1 MSASPRIERRRA
13 SRSDRI
19 LQVASRNFAERG
31 LDARLDDIA
40 DEADVARATLYAH
53 FPTKEAL
60 IAAVVQSA
68 VDAAARRA
76 SAIREVDPRQAVRAL
91 LRLQLDLWNEYPNA
105 MRVGHQLR
113 MKPAGEAAHTH
124 DATLRT
130 ILGIFERAQNVGIL
144 RCGDAAIAARLHT
157 RIAIPLLE
165 ALAGHPDRDCIFL
178 SSLEGML
185 LRRASPPHG

>member
-13 SRSDRI
+13 ARSDRI
-19 LQVASRNFAERG
+19 LRVAARSFAECG

-68 VDAAARRA
+68 VDAAARGV
-76 SAIREVDPRQAVRAL
+76 SAIHEADPRQAVRAL
-91 LRLQLDLWNEYPNA
+91 LRLQLDLWNGYPDA

-113 MKPAGEAAHTH
+113 TKPVDGAAHTH
-124 DATLRT
+124 DATLRA
-130 ILGIFERAQNVGIL
+130 ILGIFERAQNAGIL

-165 ALAGHPDRDCIFL
+165 VLAGHPDRDRIFL
-178 SSLEGML
+178 GSLEGML
-185 LRRASPPHG
+185 LRRASPPQG

>member
-1 MSASPRIERRRA
+1 MRVAA
-13 SRSDRI
+13 RS
-19 LQVASRNFAERG
+19 FAECG

-68 VDAAARRA
+68 VDAAARGV
-76 SAIREVDPRQAVRAL
+76 SAIHEADPRQAVRAL
-91 LRLQLDLWNEYPNA
+91 LRLQLDLWNGYPDA

-113 MKPAGEAAHTH
+113 TKPVDGAAHTH
-124 DATLRT
+124 DATLRA
-130 ILGIFERAQNVGIL
+130 ILGIFERAQNAGIL

-165 ALAGHPDRDCIFL
+165 VLAGHPDRDRIFL
-178 SSLEGML
+178 GSLEGML
-185 LRRASPPHG
+185 LRRASPPQG